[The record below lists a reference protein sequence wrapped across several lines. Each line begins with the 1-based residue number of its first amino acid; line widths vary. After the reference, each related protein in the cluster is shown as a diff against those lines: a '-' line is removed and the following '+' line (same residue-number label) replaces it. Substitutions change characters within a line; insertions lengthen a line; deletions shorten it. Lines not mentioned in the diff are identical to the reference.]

1 MGRHN
6 YSHPKQNFNMKS
18 LIFLLGL
25 IVLAKATAIEEPSEV
40 EEFKEREF
48 EEAGEVAEREFE
60 EAGEVE
66 EREFEEDG
74 EVEEKEFE
82 EAEEVEEKEF
92 EEAGEVEEREFEE
105 AGEFEEREF
114 EERGVT
120 NCHGFCNVVD
130 LAKSAQIS
138 TSSTY
143 SIGNKYSLKTLV
155 DGCIG
160 TKLTSK
166 NVNTCCFHT
175 KKSASEWVDFRFA
188 KPKFVRGVVIYNRVD
203 CCKERLFPLEVLVRD
218 EKNKLRKCQ
227 GKSFKVGD
235 PEIPSVNTNPIRID
249 CGAMLG
255 TSVAIRVKNQMLNIC
270 EVKIF
275 GF

>member
-6 YSHPKQNFNMKS
+6 YSHQKQNFNMKS

-40 EEFKEREF
+40 
-48 EEAGEVAEREFE
+48 AEREFE
-60 EAGEVE
+60 EAGEAE

-74 EVEEKEFE
+74 EVEEREFE
-82 EAEEVEEKEF
+82 EAGEVEEKEF
-92 EEAGEVEEREFEE
+92 EEAGEV
-105 AGEFEEREF
+105 

-130 LAKSAQIS
+130 LAKSAQLS

-143 SIGNKYSLKTLV
+143 NIGNTYSLKTLV

-188 KPKFVRGVVIYNRVD
+188 KPKYVRGVVIYNRVD
-203 CCKERLFPLEVLVRD
+203 CCKERLFPLEVLVR
-218 EKNKLRKCQ
+218 
-227 GKSFKVGD
+227 
-235 PEIPSVNTNPIRID
+235 
-249 CGAMLG
+249 
-255 TSVAIRVKNQMLNIC
+255 
-270 EVKIF
+270 
-275 GF
+275 

>member
-6 YSHPKQNFNMKS
+6 YSHQKQNINMKS

-25 IVLAKATAIEEPSEV
+25 IVLAKATEIEEPSEV
-40 EEFKEREF
+40 GEVKEREF
-48 EEAGEVAEREFE
+48 EEM
-60 EAGEVE
+60 GEVE
-66 EREFEEDG
+66 EREFEE
-74 EVEEKEFE
+74 V
-82 EAEEVEEKEF
+82 
-92 EEAGEVEEREFEE
+92 GEVEEREFEE
-105 AGEFEEREF
+105 VGEVEEREFEEFEEREF

-155 DGCIG
+155 DGCTG
-160 TKLTSK
+160 TKVTAK
-166 NVNTCCFHT
+166 NLNTCCFHT

-188 KPKFVRGVVIYNRVD
+188 KPQFVRGVVIYNRVD
-203 CCKERLFPLEVLVRD
+203 CCKDRLFPLEVLVRD

>member
-6 YSHPKQNFNMKS
+6 YSHQKQNINMKS

-25 IVLAKATAIEEPSEV
+25 IVLAKATEIEEPSEV
-40 EEFKEREF
+40 
-48 EEAGEVAEREFE
+48 GEVKEREFE

-82 EAEEVEEKEF
+82 EAGEVEEK
-92 EEAGEVEEREFEE
+92 
-105 AGEFEEREF
+105 EF

-130 LAKSAQIS
+130 LAKSAQLS

-143 SIGNKYSLKTLV
+143 NIGNTYSLKTLV

-203 CCKERLFPLEVLVRD
+203 CCKERLYPLEVLVRD
-218 EKNKLRKCQ
+218 EKNQLRKCQ

-235 PEIPSVNTNPIRID
+235 PEIPSKDTNPIRID

>member
-6 YSHPKQNFNMKS
+6 YSHQKQNFNMKS

-40 EEFKEREF
+40 EE
-48 EEAGEVAEREFE
+48 
-60 EAGEVE
+60 
-66 EREFEEDG
+66 
-74 EVEEKEFE
+74 
-82 EAEEVEEKEF
+82 KEF
-92 EEAGEVEEREFEE
+92 EEAGEVEEK
-105 AGEFEEREF
+105 EF

-130 LAKSAQIS
+130 LAKSAQLS

-143 SIGNKYSLKTLV
+143 NIGNTYSLKTLV

-188 KPKFVRGVVIYNRVD
+188 KPKYVRGVVIYNRVD
-203 CCKERLFPLEVLVRD
+203 CCKERLFPLEVLVR
-218 EKNKLRKCQ
+218 
-227 GKSFKVGD
+227 
-235 PEIPSVNTNPIRID
+235 
-249 CGAMLG
+249 
-255 TSVAIRVKNQMLNIC
+255 
-270 EVKIF
+270 
-275 GF
+275 

>member
-6 YSHPKQNFNMKS
+6 YSHQKQNFNMKS
-18 LIFLLGL
+18 FIFLLGL

-48 EEAGEVAEREFE
+48 EEAGEGAEREFE

-92 EEAGEVEEREFEE
+92 EEAGEVEEKEFEE
-105 AGEFEEREF
+105 AGEVEEKEF

-130 LAKSAQIS
+130 LAKSAQLS

-143 SIGNKYSLKTLV
+143 KI
-155 DGCIG
+155 
-160 TKLTSK
+160 
-166 NVNTCCFHT
+166 VNTCCFHT

-188 KPKFVRGVVIYNRVD
+188 KPKYVRGVVIYNRVD

-218 EKNKLRKCQ
+218 EKK
-227 GKSFKVGD
+227 
-235 PEIPSVNTNPIRID
+235 
-249 CGAMLG
+249 
-255 TSVAIRVKNQMLNIC
+255 
-270 EVKIF
+270 
-275 GF
+275 